1 MNFFLDENFPK
12 SAVKL
17 LSERDHPVF
26 DIRSTVRE
34 VATDDAIFRL
44 AQDGQSIFLTTDKDF
59 YHTVP
64 FHYPH
69 HHGII
74 VILLHQPNRRN
85 IIEKLEYF
93 LDHFDLEHMRSKVIL
108 FKENH
113 YSVIER

>member
-17 LSERDHPVF
+17 LSERNHTVF
-26 DIRSTVRE
+26 DIRSTVHE
-34 VATDDAIFRL
+34 GAADDVIFRM
-44 AQDGQSIFLTTDKDF
+44 AQDSQSIFLTTDKDF

-64 FHYPH
+64 FHYPDH
-69 HHGII
+69 YGI
-74 VILLHQPNRRN
+74 VVVLLHQPNRRN

-93 LDHFDLEHMRSKVIL
+93 LDHFDLEHMRSRIIL
-108 FKENH
+108 FKEKN